1 MVESNRSPRPFWLQ
15 TFRSPTRFSSF
26 SAKVEPAHWGCHTV
40 PGRTCT
46 SAWRSAP
53 LEFRNSR
60 ERSTMATPFQFSR
73 IRFSSVTVA
82 TTVASR
88 FSSLARAMNF
98 SASSAATATAMR
110 SWLSLIASSV
120 PSRPSYFL
128 VTLFRSMFRPSAS
141 SPMATETPPAPKS
154 LQRLIMQQA
163 SSRRNR
169 RCSLRSMGALP
180 FCTSAPQVSRLV
192 SLWALEEP
200 VAPPM
205 PSRPVRPPS
214 RITTS
219 PGAGSSRRTWLAGV
233 APTTAPISIR
243 FAT

>member
-1 MVESNRSPRPFWLQ
+1 MCFIFW
-15 TFRSPTRFSSF
+15 P
-26 SAKVEPAHWGCHTV
+26 KVMPDHWGCQTV
-40 PGRTCT
+40 PFSIWTFWCF
-46 SAWRSAP
+46 SAP
-53 LEFRNSR
+53 LELRNSR
-60 ERSTMATPFQFSR
+60 LMLTMDTPFQTMFR
-73 IRFSSVTVA
+73 RFSSVTFA
-82 TTVASR
+82 TGVASR
-88 FSSLARAMNF
+88 FSSLARAMNL
-98 SASSAATATAMR
+98 STSSGARATAIR

-128 VTLFRSMFRPSAS
+128 VTLFRSMYRPSAS
-141 SPMATETPPAPKS
+141 SPMATDTPPAPKS
-154 LQRLIMQQA
+154 LQRLIILQA

-180 FCTSAPQVSRLV
+180 FCTSAPQWSRL
-192 SLWALEEP
+192 SRLWALEEP

-214 RITTS
+214 RTMTS
-219 PGAGSSRRTWLAGV
+219 PGAGHSRRTWEAGV